1 MPHQTTIIT
10 ARWLIPIEPRNTV
23 LENHAVVIENN
34 LILDICPIQ
43 IALERFPE
51 AGVVERLDH
60 VLMPGLINSHTHAAM
75 SLFRGLA
82 DDLHLN
88 EWLGDHIW
96 PAEGKWVSSQFVED
110 GTRLAVAEMLLG
122 GTTNFTDMYFYPD
135 VAAQVCQELGMRA
148 TLGLPV
154 LDFPSPWA
162 DGPQQYFEKGLAAH
176 DATASLELVNTA
188 FAPHAPYT
196 ISDDPLR
203 QIKDYAE
210 KLQLPIHMHV
220 HETAQEVSDAVAQTD
235 MRPLARLEALG
246 LLNSKLIAVHMTQL
260 TDQEIAVV
268 AAQGVHVVH
277 CPSSNAKLASGQC
290 RTHDLVQAGV
300 NVALGTDGAASNN
313 NLDMFSEMRTAAF
326 AGKIASGDARAL
338 PAWQILEMATIN
350 GATAVNQQH
359 LLGSIK
365 IGKVAD
371 LIAVDLNSVAT
382 QPVYNPISQIV
393 YSASREQVS
402 DVWVNGQQLV
412 NDKKLTNI
420 DTSTLLKTTSNW
432 GNKIRNAVT
441 N

>member
-1 MPHQTTIIT
+1 MTPQITIIA

-23 LENHAVVIENN
+23 LENHAVVIEDN
-34 LILDICPIQ
+34 LILNICPTQ
-43 IALERFPE
+43 LALERFPE
-51 AGVVERLDH
+51 AVVVERLDH
-60 VLMPGLINSHTHAAM
+60 ALMPGLINSHTHAAM
-75 SLFRGLA
+75 CLFRGLA
-82 DDLHLN
+82 DDLPLN
-88 EWLGDHIW
+88 KWLSDHIW
-96 PAEGKWVSSQFVED
+96 PAEAKWVSSQFVED

-135 VAAQVCQELGMRA
+135 VAAQVCQQLGMRA

-162 DGPQQYFEKGLAAH
+162 NGPQEYFKKGLAAH
-176 DATASLELVNTA
+176 HATASLALVDSA

-196 ISDDPLR
+196 ISDEPLR
-203 QIKDYAE
+203 QIRDYAE
-210 KLQLPIHMHV
+210 ELQLPIHMHV
-220 HETAQEVSDAVAQTD
+220 HETAQEVSDALAQTG

-246 LLNSKLIAVHMTQL
+246 LLNSRLIAVHMTQL
-260 TDQEIAVV
+260 TDQEITLV

-277 CPSSNAKLASGQC
+277 CPISNAKLASGQC
-290 RTHDLVQAGV
+290 RTHDLLQAGV

-313 NLDMFSEMRTAAF
+313 NLDMFSEMRAAAL
-326 AGKIASGDARAL
+326 AGKLESGDARAL

-365 IGKVAD
+365 IGKIAD
-371 LIAVDLNSVAT
+371 LIAVDLKSVAT

-402 DVWVNGQQLV
+402 DVWVNGEQLV
-412 NDKKLTNI
+412 NNKKLNNI
-420 DTSTLLKTTSNW
+420 DTSGLLKTTSEW
-432 GNKIRNAVT
+432 GNKIRDAVT
-441 N
+441 T

>member
-51 AGVVERLDH
+51 ASVVERLDH

-154 LDFPSPWA
+154 LNFPSPWA
-162 DGPQQYFEKGLAAH
+162 YGPQQYFEKGLAAH

-246 LLNSKLIAVHMTQL
+246 LLNSRLIAVHMTQL

-326 AGKIASGDARAL
+326 AGKIVSGDARAL

-359 LLGSIK
+359 LS
-365 IGKVAD
+365 V
-371 LIAVDLNSVAT
+371 VD
-382 QPVYNPISQIV
+382 
-393 YSASREQVS
+393 
-402 DVWVNGQQLV
+402 
-412 NDKKLTNI
+412 
-420 DTSTLLKTTSNW
+420 
-432 GNKIRNAVT
+432 
-441 N
+441 

>member
-60 VLMPGLINSHTHAAM
+60 ALMPGLINSHTHAAM
-75 SLFRGLA
+75 CLFRGLA
-82 DDLHLN
+82 DDLPLN

-96 PAEGKWVSSQFVED
+96 PAEEKWVSSQFVKD
-110 GTRLAVAEMLLG
+110 GSRLAVAEMLLG

-135 VAAQVCQELGMRA
+135 VTAQVCQELGMRA

-162 DGPQQYFEKGLAAH
+162 DDPQQYLEKGLAAH

-203 QIKDYAE
+203 KIKDYAE
-210 KLQLPIHMHV
+210 KLQLQIHMHV
-220 HETAQEVSDAVAQTD
+220 HETAQEVSDAVAQTG
-235 MRPLARLEALG
+235 MRPLARLESLG
-246 LLNSKLIAVHMTQL
+246 LLNSRLIAVHMTQL
-260 TDQEIAVV
+260 TDQEIDVV

-326 AGKIASGDARAL
+326 AGKLESADARVL

-359 LLGSIK
+359 LLGSIE

-412 NDKKLTNI
+412 NNRKLTNI
-420 DTSTLLKTTSNW
+420 DTSILLKITSDW

-441 N
+441 S

>member
-51 AGVVERLDH
+51 ASVVERLDH

-246 LLNSKLIAVHMTQL
+246 LLNSRLIAVHMTQL

-326 AGKIASGDARAL
+326 AGKIVSGDARAL

-350 GATAVNQQH
+350 GAAAVNQQH
-359 LLGSIK
+359 LVGSIK
-365 IGKVAD
+365 IGKAAD
-371 LIAVDLNSVAT
+371 LIAVDLSSVST
-382 QPVYNPISQIV
+382 QPVYDPISQIV

-420 DTSTLLKTTSNW
+420 DTSILLKTTSDW

>member
-1 MPHQTTIIT
+1 MPHQITIIT

-51 AGVVERLDH
+51 ASVVERLDH

-82 DDLHLN
+82 DDLPLN

-220 HETAQEVSDAVAQTD
+220 HETSQEVSDAVAQTD

-246 LLNSKLIAVHMTQL
+246 LLNSRLIAVHMTQL

-326 AGKIASGDARAL
+326 AGKIVSGDARAL

-350 GATAVNQQH
+350 GAAAVNQQH
-359 LLGSIK
+359 LVGSIK
-365 IGKVAD
+365 IGKAAD
-371 LIAVDLNSVAT
+371 LIAVDLSSVST
-382 QPVYNPISQIV
+382 QPVYDPISSIV

-402 DVWVNGQQLV
+402 DVWVNGRQV
-412 NDKKLTNI
+412 VSDKTLR
-420 DTSTLLKTTSNW
+420 DTDMSVLLKTTSDW
-432 GNKIRNAVT
+432 GDKIRNTVKI
-441 N
+441 